1 MKKHVEQFF
10 LYRYRFII
18 GYILLSVAFF
28 ILLTSLP
35 GVAPTGLSE
44 AEMAST
50 VQASALDS
58 EFIKQGNII
67 NLPYLALQKG
77 SLAIFGL
84 NLFAIKLPSMIIAVA
99 TAIFIILLLN
109 RWFKSDVAIVG
120 SVLTVLST
128 AFLFLATSGTPAIMY
143 IFWLA
148 LVLWLGSKIVGN
160 DNVNPLLVIFF
171 FISIALSL
179 YTPYLAYV
187 ALAITVA
194 GLIHPHLRFALK
206 QLKIYQL
213 ILCILIFVL
222 SVAPLVISCVLN
234 PSTFQNLLFT
244 NNLSFEGF
252 IANITNAF
260 APFFSFSLAYNSV
273 YLAPLFGLATVAL
286 VIIGILASAGKMFMS
301 RNTVVSLLVIFSIFL
316 SGLSQ
321 DVAISIII
329 PIAILSAAGIE
340 SIVEK
345 WYTLFPENPYAHLL
359 GIVPMVAVM
368 IFIISSGLSH
378 FIFGYHYI
386 PRVVNNF
393 NNDLTIVKENVPNDT
408 TLILTAD
415 HKNNDFFRLLEK
427 YDGYQTADKA
437 KNAKTNQIASF
448 NPVYSDKYDLKQI
461 ITSPNTRNSDRLYI
475 YSLVTE
481 KGEE

>member
-67 NLPYLALQKG
+67 NLPYFALQKG

-234 PSTFQNLLFT
+234 PSTLQNLLFT
-244 NNLSFEGF
+244 NNLSFGGF

-260 APFFSFSLAYNSV
+260 APFFSFSLAYSSV

-415 HKNNDFFRLLEK
+415 HKNNDFLRLLEK

-437 KNAKTNQIASF
+437 KNAKTSQIASF

>member
-1 MKKHVEQFF
+1 M
-10 LYRYRFII
+10 
-18 GYILLSVAFF
+18 LS
-28 ILLTSLP
+28 LLP

-44 AEMAST
+44 AEMNST
-50 VQASALDS
+50 VEASNLEAD
-58 EFIKQGNII
+58 FVRQGNIV
-67 NLPYLALQKG
+67 NLPYIALQKG

-160 DNVNPLLVIFF
+160 ENVHPMLVITFF
-171 FISIALSL
+171 VSIALSL

-206 QLKIYQL
+206 QLKIYQM
-213 ILCILIFVL
+213 ILCFLIFAL
-222 SVAPLVISCVLN
+222 SVTPLVISCVIN
-234 PSTFQNLLFT
+234 PSVLQNLIFA
-244 NNLSFEGF
+244 NNLDFNGF

-260 APFFSFSLAYNSV
+260 APFFSFSLAYSSV

-301 RNTVVSLLVIFSIFL
+301 RNTIVSLLVIFSIFL
-316 SGLSQ
+316 SGFDQ
-321 DVAISIII
+321 NVAISIII

-345 WYTLFPENPYAHLL
+345 WYITGCVEQCSCPETVRALIVSNPL
-359 GIVPMVAVM
+359 
-368 IFIISSGLSH
+368 
-378 FIFGYHYI
+378 
-386 PRVVNNF
+386 
-393 NNDLTIVKENVPNDT
+393 
-408 TLILTAD
+408 
-415 HKNNDFFRLLEK
+415 
-427 YDGYQTADKA
+427 
-437 KNAKTNQIASF
+437 
-448 NPVYSDKYDLKQI
+448 
-461 ITSPNTRNSDRLYI
+461 
-475 YSLVTE
+475 
-481 KGEE
+481 

>member
-1 MKKHVEQFF
+1 M
-10 LYRYRFII
+10 
-18 GYILLSVAFF
+18 LS
-28 ILLTSLP
+28 LLP

-44 AEMAST
+44 AEMNST
-50 VQASALDS
+50 VEASNLEAD
-58 EFIKQGNII
+58 FISQGNIV
-67 NLPYLALQKG
+67 NLPYTALQKG

-84 NLFAIKLPSMIIAVA
+84 NLFAIKLPSMIVAVA

-160 DNVNPLLVIFF
+160 ENVHPMLVIAFF
-171 FISIALSL
+171 VSITLSL

-206 QLKIYQL
+206 QLKVYQM
-213 ILCILIFVL
+213 ILCFLIFAL
-222 SVAPLVISCVLN
+222 SVAPLVISCVIN
-234 PSTFQNLLFT
+234 PSVLQNLIFA
-244 NNLSFEGF
+244 NNLDFNGF

-260 APFFSFSLAYNSV
+260 APFFSFSLAYSSV

-301 RNTVVSLLVIFSIFL
+301 RNTIVSLLVIFSIFL
-316 SGLSQ
+316 SGFDQ
-321 DVAISIII
+321 NVAISIII

-393 NNDLTIVKENVPNDT
+393 NNDLTIVKENIPKET
-408 TLILTAD
+408 TIVLKDD
-415 HKNNDFFRLLEK
+415 HKNNNFFRLLEK
-427 YDGYQTADKA
+427 YDGYQIVNKPKKA
-437 KNAKTNQIASF
+437 ETDEIASF
-448 NPVYSDKYDLKQI
+448 EPILSKKYELKQI
-461 ITSPNTRNSDRLYI
+461 ITSPKTRNSDRLYI

>member
-1 MKKHVEQFF
+1 MKKHVEQFY

-28 ILLTSLP
+28 LLLTLLP
-35 GVAPTGLSE
+35 GVAPTGLSD
-44 AEMAST
+44 AEMNSA
-50 VQASALDS
+50 VQASNLES
-58 EFIKQGNII
+58 NFIRQGSII
-67 NLPYLALQKG
+67 NLPYTALQKG
-77 SLAIFGL
+77 SLAVFGL

-99 TAIFIILLLN
+99 TAIFVVLLLN

-120 SVLTVLST
+120 SILTVLST

-148 LVLWLGSKIVGN
+148 LILWLGSKIVGN
-160 DNVNPLLVIFF
+160 DNVHPMLVIMF

-187 ALAITVA
+187 ALAIAVA

-213 ILCILIFVL
+213 ALCVLIFVL
-222 SVAPLVISCVLN
+222 AVAPLVISCIIN
-234 PSTFQNLLFT
+234 PSALQNLIFA
-244 NNLSFEGF
+244 NNLDFNGF

-260 APFFSFSLAYNSV
+260 APFFSFSLAYSSV

-286 VIIGILASAGKMFMS
+286 VIIGVLASAGKMFMS
-301 RNTVVSLLVIFSIFL
+301 HNTIVSLLVIFSIFL
-316 SGLSQ
+316 SGLDQ
-321 DVAISIII
+321 NVAISIII
-329 PIAILSAAGIE
+329 PIAILSTAGIE
-340 SIVEK
+340 SIIEK

-393 NNDLTIVKENVPNDT
+393 NNDLTIIKDNISTDT
-408 TLILTAD
+408 TLILPND
-415 HKNNDFFRLLEK
+415 YKNKKFFSLLEK
-427 YDGYQTADKA
+427 YDGYQTAEKP
-437 KNAKTNQIASF
+437 KQAKTNEIASF
-448 NPVYSDKYDLKQI
+448 EPIINKKYSLKQI

>member
-1 MKKHVEQFF
+1 MKKHIEQFF
-10 LYRYRFII
+10 LYRHRFII
-18 GYILLSVAFF
+18 GYILLAVAFF
-28 ILLTSLP
+28 LLLTLLP

-44 AEMAST
+44 TEMSSVVEASNLESGF
-50 VQASALDS
+50 V
-58 EFIKQGNII
+58 KQGTII
-67 NLPYLALQKG
+67 NLPYVALQKG
-77 SLAIFGL
+77 SLGLFGL

-99 TAIFIILLLN
+99 TAVFVVLLLN

-120 SVLTVLST
+120 SILTVLST

-148 LVLWLGSKIVGN
+148 LILWLGSKIVGN
-160 DNVNPLLVIFF
+160 ENVHPMLVIMF

-187 ALAITVA
+187 ALAIAVA
-194 GLIHPHLRFALK
+194 GLLHPHLRFALK

-222 SVAPLVISCVLN
+222 MVAPLVISCILN
-234 PSTFQNLLFT
+234 QTTLQSLIFA
-244 NNLSFEGF
+244 NNLDFNGF

-260 APFFSFSLAYNSV
+260 APFFSFSLAYSSV

-286 VIIGILASAGKMFMS
+286 VIIGVLASAGKIYMS
-301 RNTVVSLLVIFSIFL
+301 RNTIVSLLVIFSIVL
-316 SGLSQ
+316 SGLNQ
-321 DVAISIII
+321 NVAISIII

-340 SIVEK
+340 SIIEK

-393 NNDLTIVKENVPNDT
+393 NNDLTIIKDNISTET
-408 TLILTAD
+408 TLVLPKD
-415 HKNNDFFRLLEK
+415 HKNNDFFSLLEK
-427 YDGYQTADKA
+427 YDGYQIVEKP
-437 KNAKTNQIASF
+437 KQAKTDQIASF
-448 NPVYSDKYDLKQI
+448 EPIFNDKYGLKQI
-461 ITSPNTRNSDRLYI
+461 ITSPKTRNSDRLYI
-475 YSLVTE
+475 YSLVTD
-481 KGEE
+481 K

>member
-10 LYRYRFII
+10 LYRHRFAV
-18 GYILLSVAFF
+18 GYILLSAAFF
-28 ILLTSLP
+28 VLLTLLP
-35 GVAPTGLSE
+35 GVAPTGLSD
-44 AEMAST
+44 AEMNST
-50 VQASALDS
+50 VQASNL
-58 EFIKQGNII
+58 EPGFIKRGNVID
-67 NLPYLALQKG
+67 LPYYALQKS
-77 SLAIFGL
+77 SLTIFGL
-84 NLFAIKLPSMIIAVA
+84 NLFAIKLPSIIIAVLA
-99 TAIFIILLLN
+99 ALFIVLLLN
-109 RWFKSDVAIVG
+109 RWFKNDVAIVG

-143 IFWLA
+143 VFWLA
-148 LVLWLGSKIVGN
+148 LILWLGSKIVGN
-160 DNVNPLLVIFF
+160 DNVHPMLVISF
-171 FISIALSL
+171 FISVALSL

-187 ALAITVA
+187 ALVIAIA
-194 GLIHPHLRFALK
+194 GLMHPHLRFALK
-206 QLKIYQL
+206 QLKMYQL
-213 ILCILIFVL
+213 ILCVLIFIL
-222 SVAPLVISCVLN
+222 AAAPLVSSCIIN
-234 PSTFQNLLFT
+234 PATLKNLVFA
-244 NNLSFEGF
+244 NSVDFGGF
-252 IANITNAF
+252 ITNITNAF
-260 APFFSFSLAYNSV
+260 APFFSFSLAYSSV

-301 RNTVVSLLVIFSIFL
+301 RNTIVSLLVIFSILL
-316 SGLSQ
+316 SGLNPS
-321 DVAISIII
+321 VAISIII

-340 SIVEK
+340 SIIEK

-393 NNDLTIVKENVPNDT
+393 NNDLTIIKENVSTET
-408 TLILTAD
+408 TLILPND
-415 HKNNDFFRLLEK
+415 YKNEGFFRLLSK
-427 YDGYQTADKA
+427 YDGYQIVAKPSKA
-437 KNAKTNQIASF
+437 KTDKIASF
-448 NPVYSDKYDLKQI
+448 EPIINDKYNLEQI

>member
-1 MKKHVEQFF
+1 M
-10 LYRYRFII
+10 YRHRFII
-18 GYILLSVAFF
+18 GYIVLSVAFF
-28 ILLTSLP
+28 FLLTLLP
-35 GVAPTGLSE
+35 GVAPAGLSE
-44 AEMAST
+44 AEMNST
-50 VQASALDS
+50 VQASNLDAS
-58 EFIKQGNII
+58 FIKHGNVI
-67 NLPYLALQKG
+67 NLPYFALQKG
-77 SLAIFGL
+77 SLAVFGL
-84 NLFAIKLPSMIIAVA
+84 NLFAIKLPSIIIAVA

-120 SVLTVLST
+120 SILTILST

-148 LVLWLGSKIVGN
+148 LILWLGSKIVGN
-160 DNVNPLLVIFF
+160 ENINPLLVIFF

-187 ALAITVA
+187 ALAIAIA
-194 GLIHPHLRFALK
+194 GLLHPHLRFALK
-206 QLKIYQL
+206 QLKVYQL
-213 ILCILIFVL
+213 ILCVLIFIL
-222 SVAPLVISCVLN
+222 SVTPLVISCILN
-234 PSTFQNLLFT
+234 PSTLQSLIFA
-244 NNLSFEGF
+244 NNLDFNGF

-260 APFFSFSLAYNSV
+260 APFFSFSLAYSSV

-301 RNTVVSLLVIFSIFL
+301 RNTIVSLLVIFAIFV
-316 SGLSQ
+316 SGLSP

-329 PIAILSAAGIE
+329 PIAILSAAGVE
-340 SIVEK
+340 SIIEK

-359 GIVPMVAVM
+359 GIVPMAAVM
-368 IFIISSGLSH
+368 MFIIGSGLSH

-393 NNDLTIVKENVPNDT
+393 DNDLTIVKENVPKET
-408 TLILTAD
+408 TIVIEDD
-415 HKNNDFFRLLEK
+415 HNNREFFSLLAK
-427 YDGYQTADKA
+427 YDGYTIASTPNQ
-437 KNAKTNQIASF
+437 AKTAEFASF
-448 NPVYSDKYDLKQI
+448 KALPGDKYDLKQI
-461 ITSPNTRNSDRLYI
+461 ITSPKTRNSDRLYI

>member
-1 MKKHVEQFF
+1 M
-10 LYRYRFII
+10 
-18 GYILLSVAFF
+18 LS
-28 ILLTSLP
+28 LLP

-44 AEMAST
+44 AEMNST
-50 VQASALDS
+50 VEASNLEAD
-58 EFIKQGNII
+58 FIRQGNIV
-67 NLPYLALQKG
+67 NLPYTALQKG

-160 DNVNPLLVIFF
+160 ENVHPMLVITFF
-171 FISIALSL
+171 VSIALSL

-206 QLKIYQL
+206 QLKIYQM
-213 ILCILIFVL
+213 ILCFLIFAL
-222 SVAPLVISCVLN
+222 SVTPLVISCVIN
-234 PSTFQNLLFT
+234 PSVLQNLIFA
-244 NNLSFEGF
+244 NNLDFNGF

-260 APFFSFSLAYNSV
+260 APFFSFSLAYSSV

-286 VIIGILASAGKMFMS
+286 VIIGVLASAGKMFMS
-301 RNTVVSLLVIFSIFL
+301 RNTIVSLLVIFSIFL
-316 SGLSQ
+316 SGFDQ
-321 DVAISIII
+321 NVAISIII

-393 NNDLTIVKENVPNDT
+393 NNDLTIVKENIPKET
-408 TLILTAD
+408 TIVLKDD
-415 HKNNDFFRLLEK
+415 HKNNNFFRLLEK
-427 YDGYQTADKA
+427 YDGYQIVNKPKKA
-437 KNAKTNQIASF
+437 ETDEIASF
-448 NPVYSDKYDLKQI
+448 EPILSKKYELKQI
-461 ITSPNTRNSDRLYI
+461 ITSPKTRNSDRLYI

>member
-1 MKKHVEQFF
+1 MKKHEEQFF

-28 ILLTSLP
+28 VMLSLLP

-44 AEMAST
+44 AEMNST
-50 VQASALDS
+50 VEASNLEAD
-58 EFIKQGNII
+58 FIRQGNIV
-67 NLPYLALQKG
+67 NLPYTALQKG

-160 DNVNPLLVIFF
+160 ENVHPMLVIAFF
-171 FISIALSL
+171 VSIALSL

-206 QLKIYQL
+206 QLKIYQM
-213 ILCILIFVL
+213 ILCFLIFAL
-222 SVAPLVISCVLN
+222 SITPLVISCVIN
-234 PSTFQNLLFT
+234 PSVLQNLIFA
-244 NNLSFEGF
+244 NNLDFNGF

-260 APFFSFSLAYNSV
+260 APFFSFSLAYSSV

-301 RNTVVSLLVIFSIFL
+301 RNTIVSLLVIFSIFL
-316 SGLSQ
+316 SGLDQ
-321 DVAISIII
+321 NVAISIII

-393 NNDLTIVKENVPNDT
+393 NNDLTIVKENIPKET
-408 TLILTAD
+408 TIVLKDD
-415 HKNNDFFRLLEK
+415 HKNNNFFRLLEK
-427 YDGYQTADKA
+427 YDGYQIVNKPKMAETDE
-437 KNAKTNQIASF
+437 IASF
-448 NPVYSDKYDLKQI
+448 EPILSKKYELKQI
-461 ITSPNTRNSDRLYI
+461 ITSPKTRNSDRLYI

>member
-1 MKKHVEQFF
+1 MKKHIEQFF
-10 LYRYRFII
+10 LYRHRFII
-18 GYILLSVAFF
+18 GYIVLSVAFF
-28 ILLTSLP
+28 FLLTLLP
-35 GVAPTGLSE
+35 GVAPAGLSE
-44 AEMAST
+44 AEMSST
-50 VQASALDS
+50 VQASNLDAS
-58 EFIKQGNII
+58 FIKHGNVI
-67 NLPYLALQKG
+67 NLPYFALQKG
-77 SLAIFGL
+77 SLAVFGL
-84 NLFAIKLPSMIIAVA
+84 NLFAIKLPSIIIAVA

-120 SVLTVLST
+120 SILTILST

-148 LVLWLGSKIVGN
+148 LILWLGSKIVGN
-160 DNVNPLLVIFF
+160 ENINPLLVIFF

-187 ALAITVA
+187 ALAIAIA
-194 GLIHPHLRFALK
+194 GLLHPHLRFALK
-206 QLKIYQL
+206 QLKVYQL
-213 ILCILIFVL
+213 ILCVLIFIL
-222 SVAPLVISCVLN
+222 SVTPLVISCILN
-234 PSTFQNLLFT
+234 PSTLQSLIFA
-244 NNLSFEGF
+244 NNLDFNGF

-260 APFFSFSLAYNSV
+260 APFFSFSLAYSSV

-301 RNTVVSLLVIFSIFL
+301 RNTIVSLLVIFAIFV
-316 SGLSQ
+316 SGLSP

-340 SIVEK
+340 SIIEK

-359 GIVPMVAVM
+359 GIVPMAAVM
-368 IFIISSGLSH
+368 MFIIGSGLSH

-393 NNDLTIVKENVPNDT
+393 DNDLTIVKENVPKET
-408 TLILTAD
+408 TIVIEDD
-415 HKNNDFFRLLEK
+415 HNNREFFSLLAK
-427 YDGYQTADKA
+427 YDGYTITSTPKQ
-437 KNAKTNQIASF
+437 AKTAEFASF
-448 NPVYSDKYDLKQI
+448 KALPGDKYDLKQI
-461 ITSPNTRNSDRLYI
+461 ITSPKTRNSDRLYI

>member
-10 LYRYRFII
+10 LYRHRFVI

-28 ILLTSLP
+28 LLLTLLP
-35 GVAPTGLSE
+35 GVAPTGLSD
-44 AEMAST
+44 AEMDSA
-50 VQASALDS
+50 VQASNLQS
-58 EFIKQGNII
+58 GFIKQGNVID
-67 NLPYLALQKG
+67 LPYYALQKG
-77 SLAIFGL
+77 SIAVFGL
-84 NLFAIKLPSMIIAVA
+84 NLFAIKLPSIIIAVLA
-99 TAIFIILLLN
+99 ALFIVLLLN
-109 RWFKSDVAIVG
+109 RWFKNDVAIVG
-120 SVLTVLST
+120 SILTVLST

-148 LVLWLGSKIVGN
+148 LILWLGSKIVGN
-160 DNVNPLLVIFF
+160 NNVSPLLVISFF
-171 FISIALSL
+171 VSVALSL

-187 ALAITVA
+187 ALAIAVA
-194 GLIHPHLRFALK
+194 GLMHPHLRFALK
-206 QLKIYQL
+206 QLKLYQL
-213 ILCILIFVL
+213 ILCILIL
-222 SVAPLVISCVLN
+222 ILAAAPLVSSCIINPATLKNLVLA
-234 PSTFQNLLFT
+234 SSVDF
-244 NNLSFEGF
+244 SSF

-260 APFFSFSLAYNSV
+260 APFFSFSLAYSSV

-301 RNTVVSLLVIFSIFL
+301 RNTIVSLLVIFSIIL
-316 SGLSQ
+316 SGFSPS
-321 DVAISIII
+321 VAISIII

-340 SIVEK
+340 SIIEK

-393 NNDLTIVKENVPNDT
+393 DNDLTIIKNNIPKDT
-408 TLILTAD
+408 TIVLSSS

-427 YDGYQTADKA
+427 YDNYKTVNKPED
-437 KNAKTNQIASF
+437 AKTKEIASF
-448 NPVYSDKYDLKQI
+448 EPIINKKYSLKQI
-461 ITSPNTRNSDRLYI
+461 ITSPKTRNSDRLYV

>member
-1 MKKHVEQFF
+1 MSSVVE
-10 LYRYRFII
+10 
-18 GYILLSVAFF
+18 
-28 ILLTSLP
+28 
-35 GVAPTGLSE
+35 
-44 AEMAST
+44 ASNLE
-50 VQASALDS
+50 SG
-58 EFIKQGNII
+58 FIKQGTII
-67 NLPYLALQKG
+67 NLPYVALQKG

-99 TAIFIILLLN
+99 TAIFVVLLLN

-148 LVLWLGSKIVGN
+148 LILWLGSKIVGN
-160 DNVNPLLVIFF
+160 ENVHPMLVIMFF
-171 FISIALSL
+171 TSIALSL

-187 ALAITVA
+187 ALAIAVA
-194 GLIHPHLRFALK
+194 GLLHPHLRFALK

-222 SVAPLVISCVLN
+222 MVTPLVISCILN
-234 PSTFQNLLFT
+234 QTTLQSLIFA
-244 NNLSFEGF
+244 NNLDFNGF

-260 APFFSFSLAYNSV
+260 APFFSFSLAYSSV

-286 VIIGILASAGKMFMS
+286 VIIGVLASAGKIYMS
-301 RNTVVSLLVIFSIFL
+301 RNTIVSLLVIFSIFL
-316 SGLSQ
+316 SGLNQ
-321 DVAISIII
+321 NVAISIII

-340 SIVEK
+340 SIIEK

-393 NNDLTIVKENVPNDT
+393 NNDLTIIKDNISTET
-408 TLILTAD
+408 TLVLPKD
-415 HKNNDFFRLLEK
+415 HKNNDFFSLLEK
-427 YDGYQTADKA
+427 YDGYKIVEKPKQ
-437 KNAKTNQIASF
+437 AKTDQIASF
-448 NPVYSDKYDLKQI
+448 EPLFNDKYGLKQI
-461 ITSPNTRNSDRLYI
+461 ITSPKTRNSDRLYI

-481 KGEE
+481 KGEK

>member
-28 ILLTSLP
+28 ILLASLP
-35 GVAPTGLSE
+35 GVAPTGLSD
-44 AEMAST
+44 AEMNST
-50 VQASALDS
+50 VQASNLSSD
-58 EFIKQGNII
+58 FMRQGNII
-67 NLPYLALQKG
+67 NLPYAALQKG

-99 TAIFIILLLN
+99 TAAFIILLLN

-120 SVLTVLST
+120 SILTVLST

-148 LVLWLGSKIVGN
+148 LILWLGSKIVGN
-160 DNVNPLLVIFF
+160 ENVNPLLVIFF
-171 FISIALSL
+171 FVSISLSL

-187 ALAITVA
+187 ALAIAVA

-206 QLKIYQL
+206 QLKVYQL
-213 ILCILIFVL
+213 ILCILIFAL
-222 SVAPLVISCVLN
+222 GIAPLVIGCILN
-234 PSTFQNLLFT
+234 PSALQNLLFT
-244 NNLSFEGF
+244 NSLSFESF

-260 APFFSFSLAYNSV
+260 APFFSFSLAYSSV

-301 RNTVVSLLVIFSIFL
+301 RNTIVSLLVIFSIIL

-340 SIVEK
+340 SIIEK
-345 WYTLFPENPYAHLL
+345 WYSLFPENPYAHLL
-359 GIVPMVAVM
+359 GIIPMVAVM

-393 NNDLTIVKENVPNDT
+393 NNDLTIVKENISKDT
-408 TLILTAD
+408 VIILGES
-415 HKNNDFFRLLEK
+415 HQNNAFFSLLEK
-427 YDGYQTADKA
+427 YDNYQTTDKPE
-437 KNAKTNQIASF
+437 NAKTDQIASF
-448 NPVYSDKYDLKQI
+448 SPVYSEKYALKQI
-461 ITSPNTRNSDRLYI
+461 IASPNTRNSDRLYI